1 MSKIYTKTGDK
12 GTTSLFGGSRVNKDS
27 LKVEAYG
34 TIDEAISYIGVAH
47 SKIDVKELKEELNH
61 IQKRLFTLGAELASD
76 EKGMSYLKDLISKE
90 DIESLEKL
98 TDKYMDIAGPM
109 TEFVIPGKNEA
120 SAHLHVA
127 RTIVRRAERRM
138 VTLNA
143 EQGLREEI
151 RKYTNRLSDTLF
163 AMARYLEETK

>member
-1 MSKIYTKTGDK
+1 
-12 GTTSLFGGSRVNKDS
+12 
-27 LKVEAYG
+27 
-34 TIDEAISYIGVAH
+34 
-47 SKIDVKELKEELNH
+47 
-61 IQKRLFTLGAELASD
+61 
-76 EKGMSYLKDLISKE
+76 
-90 DIESLEKL
+90 
-98 TDKYMDIAGPM
+98 MDIAGPM

>member
-1 MSKIYTKTGDK
+1 NARK
-12 GTTSLFGGSRVNKDS
+12 
-27 LKVEAYG
+27 
-34 TIDEAISYIGVAH
+34 
-47 SKIDVKELKEELNH
+47 
-61 IQKRLFTLGAELASD
+61 KRLFTLGAELASD
-76 EKGMSYLKDLISKE
+76 EKGMTYLKDLISKE
-90 DIESLEKL
+90 DIENLEKL

-151 RKYTNRLSDTLF
+151 RKENEAKLNIFS
-163 AMARYLEETK
+163 EEDKEIIDGLDLDF